1 MAMSRQAKA
10 RGWTDMDERAV
21 FTDLFQQP
29 GAYPYPFGSTD
40 MATLYDLADADLA
53 RLPWP
58 RLRDQAVAVDAVFE
72 HWKGCY
78 LALRGAIEKVGP
90 LPALVALQDETVHA
104 LCRIQGQQ
112 RRVRRLLDTC
122 TQPRSGVEQN

>member
-90 LPALVALQDETVHA
+90 LPALVALQRGDELSLGVVNFEFQIA
-104 LCRIQGQQ
+104 EN
-112 RRVRRLLDTC
+112 VPLLEVIGDG
-122 TQPRSGVEQN
+122 RSF